1 MKRQEYISWDD
12 YFMGIALLAAKRS
25 KDPNT
30 QVGACIV
37 SGDHDT
43 GNFNHNTILSVG
55 YNGLPLGCSDDAF
68 PWEREGDYL
77 DTKYPFVVHAELNAI
92 LNARGKSL
100 VGAKIYVAL
109 FPCNECCKAIIQS
122 GIREVVYL
130 SDKYKDTPAI
140 IASKKMFEAAGVKMT
155 RLQTNTKS
163 IELSFIPPEAQS

>member
-1 MKRQEYISWDD
+1 MKRQDYISWDD

-37 SGDHDT
+37 SGDTQGELND
-43 GNFNHNTILSVG
+43 NTILSVG
-55 YNGLPLGCSDDAF
+55 YNGLPIGCSDDQF
-68 PWEREGDYL
+68 PWSREGEFL

-100 VGAKIYVAL
+100 VGARIYVAL

-122 GIREVVYL
+122 GIREVIYL
-130 SDKYKDTPAI
+130 SNKYADSDAVK
-140 IASKKMFEAAGVKMT
+140 ASIRMFEAAGVK
-155 RLQTNTKS
+155 LTKLKTDTKQ
-163 IELSFIPPEAQS
+163 IELSFLAD

>member
-37 SGDHDT
+37 SGDAPN
-43 GNFNHNTILSVG
+43 GFNHNTILSVG
-55 YNGLPLGCSDDAF
+55 YNGLPIGCSDDVF
-68 PWEREGDYL
+68 PWEREGDFL

-100 VGAKIYVAL
+100 VGSKIYVAL

-122 GIREVVYL
+122 GIREVIYL
-130 SDKYKDTPAI
+130 SNKYADSDAVK
-140 IASKKMFEAAGVKMT
+140 ASTKMFEAAGVKLT
-155 RLQTNTKS
+155 QLKTNRKK
-163 IELSFIPPEAQS
+163 IELSFLPE

>member
-30 QVGACIV
+30 QVGACI
-37 SGDHDT
+37 
-43 GNFNHNTILSVG
+43 LSVG
-55 YNGLPLGCSDDAF
+55 YNGLPIGCSDDSF
-68 PWEREGDYL
+68 PWEREGKFL

-100 VGAKIYVAL
+100 VGARIYVAL

-122 GIREVVYL
+122 GIREVIYL
-130 SDKYKDTPAI
+130 SNKYADSDAVK
-140 IASKKMFEAAGVKMT
+140 ASTQMFKAAGVKLT
-155 RLQTNTKS
+155 QLKTATKE
-163 IELSFIPPEAQS
+163 ITLSFEAE